1 MNENYKGEKD
11 KLWIPGQSEAC
22 FQHRVKRA
30 MSPRT
35 ACPVYL
41 RVDHNGCLNANLNA
55 KGDKSSPLLV
65 ASAHLSTEGGSK
77 GAIMERSILSA
88 AIGDKLV
95 QQALCR
101 CGMY

>member
-1 MNENYKGEKD
+1 MNENYEGEKE
-11 KLWIPGQSEAC
+11 KLWVPGQSEAC
-22 FQHRVKRA
+22 FQHMVKRA
-30 MSPRT
+30 ISPRT

-41 RVDHNGCLNANLNA
+41 RVDHNGCLDA

-65 ASAHLSTEGGSK
+65 VSARLSTEGGLK
-77 GAIMERSILSA
+77 GATLVSILSR

-101 CGMY
+101 